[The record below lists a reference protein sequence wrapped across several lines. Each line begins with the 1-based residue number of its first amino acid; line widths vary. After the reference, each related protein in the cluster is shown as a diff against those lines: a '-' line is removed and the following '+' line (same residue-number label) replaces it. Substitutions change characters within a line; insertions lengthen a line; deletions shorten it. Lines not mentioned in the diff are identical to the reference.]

1 MTMAHIYGLDSFF
14 EDEWISSAF
23 AEMDKLLSTANIR
36 FPLSNVLVNKKSG
49 DLVIEMALAGY
60 NPEDISIST
69 EDSKIVVE
77 GKAQTHDEDFEYRLR
92 DIKQS
97 SFKQSIPVSAKF
109 DLSKL
114 DAEFKNGILKVTIP
128 VSEEKKPKQIKI
140 KIKF

>member
-1 MTMAHIYGLDSFF
+1 MTRVFVPSCFF

-36 FPLSNVLVNKKSG
+36 FPLSNVCVNKKSG

-60 NPEDISIST
+60 NPEDISINT

-77 GKAQTHDEDFEYRLR
+77 GKAQKHDEDFEYRLR

-97 SFKQSIPVSAKF
+97 AFKQSIPVSTKF
-109 DLSKL
+109 DLTEL

-128 VSEEKKPKQIKI
+128 VSEERKPKQIKI
-140 KIKF
+140 KF

>member
-1 MTMAHIYGLDSFF
+1 MTMARIYGFDPFF
-14 EDEWISSAF
+14 EDEWVNSAF
-23 AEMDKLLSTANIR
+23 GEMREILSSMKIR

-60 NPEDISIST
+60 NPEDVSIKT

-77 GKAQTHDEDFEYRLR
+77 GKAQTHDEDYEYQLR

-97 SFKQSIPVSAKF
+97 SFKQPIPVSTKF

-114 DAEFKNGILKVTIP
+114 EAEFKNGILKMTIP
-128 VSEEKKPKQIKI
+128 VSEEKKPKII

>member
-1 MTMAHIYGLDSFF
+1 MTMARIYGFDQFF
-14 EDEWISSAF
+14 EDEWVNSAF
-23 AEMDKLLSTANIR
+23 GEMREILSSMKIR

-60 NPEDISIST
+60 NPEDVSIKT

-77 GKAQTHDEDFEYRLR
+77 GKAQTHDEDYEYQLR

-97 SFKQSIPVSAKF
+97 SFKQPIPVSTKF

-114 DAEFKNGILKVTIP
+114 EAEFKNGILKMTIP
-128 VSEEKKPKQIKI
+128 VSEEKKPRSV

>member
-1 MTMAHIYGLDSFF
+1 MREIL
-14 EDEWISSAF
+14 SS
-23 AEMDKLLSTANIR
+23 MKIR

-60 NPEDISIST
+60 NPEDVSIKT

-77 GKAQTHDEDFEYRLR
+77 GKAQTHDEDYEYQLR

-97 SFKQSIPVSAKF
+97 SFKQPIPVSTKF

-114 DAEFKNGILKVTIP
+114 EAEFKNGILKMTIP
-128 VSEEKKPKQIKI
+128 VSEEKKPRSV

>member
-1 MTMAHIYGLDSFF
+1 MTRVFVPSCFF

-36 FPLSNVLVNKKSG
+36 FPLSNVCVNKKSG

-60 NPEDISIST
+60 NPEDISINT

-77 GKAQTHDEDFEYRLR
+77 GKAQKHDEDFEYRLR

-97 SFKQSIPVSAKF
+97 AFKQSIPISTKF

-114 DAEFKNGILKVTIP
+114 EAEFKNGILKVTVP
-128 VSEEKKPKQIKI
+128 VAEERKPKTV